1 MPLFAFPG
9 GLIAHEVSHQWW
21 YGLVGNDQVDA
32 GYLSEGLATFS
43 ETFLPVEQARAL
55 DPALAARTWDGVRQ
69 SRRASVLV
77 AYWSA
82 GGRRGNRPPR
92 VRGTGWPARL
102 HQLRKSIGVF
112 PHLCRSVRAGGAAGL
127 PAPLRGGEPLGI
139 ATLDTMQGALE
150 EAAPGHEGTVRLLVT
165 DWFRRANAARV
176 IDMHALPLAPAPRW
190 LAATQAV
197 LGRTAPGLRAIGLR
211 PEVLLQI
218 GYNPTYQATRTYATR
233 EGVRVL
239 SLLVRALRRA
249 GWASPLGTL
258 PSGGLAEVQLTNGG
272 HMLTIIVVSWRY
284 LTPAQR
290 HLLAGKV
297 GPEGTLVTIQA

>member
-1 MPLFAFPG
+1 
-9 GLIAHEVSHQWW
+9 
-21 YGLVGNDQVDA
+21 
-32 GYLSEGLATFS
+32 
-43 ETFLPVEQARAL
+43 
-55 DPALAARTWDGVRQ
+55 
-69 SRRASVLV
+69 
-77 AYWSA
+77 
-82 GGRRGNRPPR
+82 
-92 VRGTGWPARL
+92 
-102 HQLRKSIGVF
+102 
-112 PHLCRSVRAGGAAGL
+112 
-127 PAPLRGGEPLGI
+127 
-139 ATLDTMQGALE
+139 
-150 EAAPGHEGTVRLLVT
+150 
-165 DWFRRANAARV
+165 
-176 IDMHALPLAPAPRW
+176 MHAIPLAPAPRW